1 MALKEQIQEDVKTA
15 MRAGD
20 KPRVTTLRMLVA
32 AVKQREVDERIEA
45 DDALV
50 LQVTEKLIKQRREAA
65 RQYAEAGRDEL
76 EAKELA
82 EADMLQVYL
91 PEPLGADELAA
102 MIDEVIDETGA
113 ASPRDMGK
121 VMNALRERA
130 QGRADMSE
138 LSKLVKARLT
148 A

>member
-1 MALKEQIQEDVKTA
+1 

-65 RQYAEAGRDEL
+65 KQYAQAGRDEL
-76 EAKELA
+76 ETKELA
-82 EADMLQVYL
+82 EAEMLRAYL

-102 MIDEVIDETGA
+102 MIDEVIGETGA
-113 ASPRDMGK
+113 TSPRDMGK
-121 VMNALRERA
+121 VMNALRERV